1 MSPLALNAFLNS
13 TVSFTC
19 SGRGSGPS
27 LLFTTISWRVNGA
40 LVNTSEG
47 IYHIEFNT
55 TNNLSLAYSTLS
67 FTASPEFNNTSVLCT
82 VSTVGLTPPSLE
94 HADAPLAHLKLQGK
108 EGERERKRV
117 VSTVLTCIVSVLL
130 VYDVMFTL
138 PPLYRYK
145 LNCMSI
151 CCCCWVCIQ

>member
-47 IYHIEFNT
+47 FFHVAESNAT
-55 TNNLSLAYSTLS
+55 KNSSLAYSTLS

-108 EGERERKRV
+108 EGGEREGV
-117 VSTVLTCIVSVLL
+117 VSTALTCIVSVLL

-138 PPLYRYK
+138 PVVSLQIK
-145 LNCMSI
+145 LSI

>member
-40 LVNTSEG
+40 VVNTSEG
-47 IYHIEFNT
+47 FYHVEFNT
-55 TNNLSLAYSTLS
+55 TNKSLAYSTLS

-82 VSTVGLTPPSLE
+82 VSTVGWTPPDYILE

-108 EGERERKRV
+108 EGERV
-117 VSTVLTCIVSVLL
+117 VSTALTCIVSVLL

-138 PPLYRYK
+138 PVVSLQIK
-145 LNCMSI
+145 LSI
-151 CCCCWVCIQ
+151 CCCC

>member
-40 LVNTSEG
+40 VVNTSEG
-47 IYHIEFNT
+47 IYHVESNA
-55 TNNLSLAYSTLS
+55 TNKSLAYSTLS

-82 VSTVGLTPPSLE
+82 VSTVGWTSPDYILE

-108 EGERERKRV
+108 EGGEREGV
-117 VSTVLTCIVSVLL
+117 VSTALTCIVSVLL
-130 VYDVMFTL
+130 VCDVMFTL
-138 PPLYRYK
+138 PVVSLQIK
-145 LNCMSI
+145 LSTCI
-151 CCCCWVCIQ
+151 CC